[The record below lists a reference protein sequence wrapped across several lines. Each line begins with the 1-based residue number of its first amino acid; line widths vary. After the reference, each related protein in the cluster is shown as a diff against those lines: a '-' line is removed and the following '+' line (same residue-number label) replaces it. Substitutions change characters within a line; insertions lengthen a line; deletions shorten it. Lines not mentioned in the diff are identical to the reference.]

1 MNLKNLFLV
10 TDIFKFLKLVKMK
23 IFLMEDYTIKTNFR
37 DNKIFKYLK
46 SKRIL

>member
-23 IFLMEDYTIKTNFR
+23 IFLNGGLYNQE
-37 DNKIFKYLK
+37 
-46 SKRIL
+46 

>member
-23 IFLMEDYTIKTNFR
+23 DYTIKNNFR